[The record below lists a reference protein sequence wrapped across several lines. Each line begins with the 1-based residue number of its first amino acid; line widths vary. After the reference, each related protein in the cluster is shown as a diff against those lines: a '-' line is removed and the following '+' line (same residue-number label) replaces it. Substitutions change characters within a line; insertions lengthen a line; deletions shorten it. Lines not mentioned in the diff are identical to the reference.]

1 MEKISLRS
9 TKQLPWIFTL
19 SAQEFFMLNL
29 KWRQRYLEWFEG
41 RSTKLYPLSK
51 EEGKRNRNCA
61 VARICESQINFESDK
76 VRLYS
81 QTLASCGF
89 LIYSRFILIH
99 HLTSA
104 SYLVLTWICERTCEY
119 SLCKLSRLQFVLSCD
134 YKDRAVLALRW
145 HVITMASMTT
155 MLDFL
160 ELLGAWLFS
169 LAVSHLKQLRHSVCF
184 VIESN
189 KQDKLVSKQW
199 RRVGCC
205 RMAQVLLHTF
215 VLMLNVCVQLPC
227 CQRPGA
233 HVSWHKQT
241 YYVTWNSVHILGRKA
256 QFLLS
261 SS

>member
-1 MEKISLRS
+1 M
-9 TKQLPWIFTL
+9 
-19 SAQEFFMLNL
+19 
-29 KWRQRYLEWFEG
+29 
-41 RSTKLYPLSK
+41 
-51 EEGKRNRNCA
+51 
-61 VARICESQINFESDK
+61 
-76 VRLYS
+76 RLYG

-89 LIYSRFILIH
+89 LIYACFILIH
-99 HLTSA
+99 HSTSA

-134 YKDRAVLALRW
+134 YKNRAVLALRW
-145 HVITMASMTT
+145 HVITMACMTT

-215 VLMLNVCVQLPC
+215 VLMLN
-227 CQRPGA
+227 
-233 HVSWHKQT
+233 
-241 YYVTWNSVHILGRKA
+241 I
-256 QFLLS
+256 S
-261 SS
+261 SSYPAANSPVHMYHNINKLIMLHGILCTFWSAVHS